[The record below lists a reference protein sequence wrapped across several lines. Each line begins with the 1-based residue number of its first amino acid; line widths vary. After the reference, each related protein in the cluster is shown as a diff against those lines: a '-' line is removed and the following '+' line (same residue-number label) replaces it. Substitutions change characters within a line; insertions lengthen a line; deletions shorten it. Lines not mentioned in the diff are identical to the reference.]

1 MPLPSE
7 ATIDCSNP
15 FLFGE
20 KNMSTKLFL
29 RVENNDAA
37 AVDVSGASAL
47 AAESDAKLDAEAVTA
62 AAADVTELDTG
73 IDNALEAA
81 GEVEA
86 VTDVM
91 AESVA
96 EDEGLTPREAE
107 LVEARLEAAAKLV
120 GADLGAMGL
129 TFRRESFGGKES
141 RLSVTKM
148 RLEAAEGFGKK
159 IWENIKKAWNWL
171 KDAAINLFGKLTK
184 SADSQVSRLKDLE
197 ARANNIKG
205 KQKESKMKTAV
216 SVFSVNGTAGFNTM
230 LGMADQTE
238 KYEVLFANIFTK
250 LKPGNIDASMDG
262 EKINAAVG
270 SVNQALFDVVT
281 AAFGKEETISKKG
294 IDNAAAY
301 GRLPGGRS
309 ILVRKNE
316 GSGDDA
322 PTATFEVAVID
333 EKIAEDY
340 AALSADEIR
349 KVIARAKTAANGLK
363 SFKTN
368 EASIKKLIEG
378 NIAWLDNMT
387 KVAETD
393 AKREKSESG
402 TSYAAAIRALVRSNQ
417 SLVKAATTQLP
428 TAYFNI
434 VAGMADAAAAGISN
448 FKED

>member
-1 MPLPSE
+1 
-7 ATIDCSNP
+7 
-15 FLFGE
+15 
-20 KNMSTKLFL
+20 MSTKLFL

-197 ARANNIKG
+197 ARASNIKG

-230 LGMADQTE
+230 LDMADQTE

-281 AAFGKEETISKKG
+281 AAFGKNETISKKG
-294 IDNAAAY
+294 IDTAAAY

-309 ILVRKNE
+309 ILVHKNE